1 MHHDDASYFYYHNQ
15 LIIPYR
21 CVDGARAVRV
31 ARVRDVDDA
40 PAGISSELLSSLRCS
55 PAHSPVCLPTNVWMN
70 IWLPYGLG
78 P

>member
-1 MHHDDASYFYYHNQ
+1 MCFLVVQ
-15 LIIPYR
+15 LSFSLSVLR
-21 CVDGARAVRV
+21 VSDGA
-31 ARVRDVDDA
+31 
-40 PAGISSELLSSLRCS
+40 AGISSELLSSLRCS